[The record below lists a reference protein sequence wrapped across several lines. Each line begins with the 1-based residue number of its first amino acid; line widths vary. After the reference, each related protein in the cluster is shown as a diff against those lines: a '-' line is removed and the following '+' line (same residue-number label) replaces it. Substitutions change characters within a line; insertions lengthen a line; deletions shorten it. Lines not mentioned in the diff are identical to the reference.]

1 MAEENLTLNKV
12 LKKIKNVAGFKDLSP
27 KQMMTKLASSKQSS
41 VMNAVRAAKFTGG
54 LATIAGG
61 LLIEGIA
68 KVVAQDQSSVP
79 QKGPMRLAGRGQ
91 SKVDK
96 EAIQKAVEE
105 AREDAAYKEY
115 KEGSEVRASRK
126 RDDEKDYPTV
136 APKSTMRPKSRPS
149 KLAPKESV
157 RPKARNLN
165 MGGMAKAKPR
175 TGNMDYR
182 MGGMFMKNGNK

>member
-12 LKKIKNVAGFKDLSP
+12 LKKLKNVAGFKDLSP

-96 EAIQKAVEE
+96 EAIQKAVEK
-105 AREDAAYKEY
+105 ADAMEDE
-115 KEGSEVRASRK
+115 R
-126 RDDEKDYPTV
+126 DYPTV

-182 MGGMFMKNGNK
+182 MGGMFMKNGKK

>member
-1 MAEENLTLNKV
+1 MAEEKLTLNKV
-12 LKKIKNVAGFKDLSP
+12 LKKLKNVAGFKDLSP

-61 LLIEGIA
+61 LLVEGIA

-79 QKGPMRLAGRGQ
+79 QKGPMRLAGRGK
-91 SKVDK
+91 SRVDK
-96 EAIQKAVEE
+96 DAVEAAVKE
-105 AREDAAYKEY
+105 AN
-115 KEGSEVRASRK
+115 EVDTS
-126 RDDEKDYPTV
+126 
-136 APKSTMRPKSRPS
+136 S
-149 KLAPKESV
+149 KLAPDQSQRPVIRKDEKV
-157 RPKARNLN
+157 TRPKIRPKDLN

-182 MGGMFMKNGNK
+182 KGGMFMKNGKK

>member
-61 LLIEGIA
+61 LLVEGIA

-79 QKGPMRLAGRGQ
+79 QKGPMRLAGRGK
-91 SKVDK
+91 SRVDK
-96 EAIQKAVEE
+96 DAVEAAVKE
-105 AREDAAYKEY
+105 AN
-115 KEGSEVRASRK
+115 EVDTS
-126 RDDEKDYPTV
+126 
-136 APKSTMRPKSRPS
+136 S
-149 KLAPKESV
+149 KLAPDQSQRPVIRKDEKV
-157 RPKARNLN
+157 TRPKIRPKDLN

-182 MGGMFMKNGNK
+182 KGGMFMKKGKK